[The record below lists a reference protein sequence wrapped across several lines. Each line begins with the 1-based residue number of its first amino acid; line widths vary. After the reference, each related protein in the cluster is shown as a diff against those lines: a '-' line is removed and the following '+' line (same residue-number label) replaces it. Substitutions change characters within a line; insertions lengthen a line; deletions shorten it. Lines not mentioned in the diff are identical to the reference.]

1 MFIKYYKNRLAIR
14 YINHNTFKFKI
25 ENIYNNKMDVNNNY
39 INEIKTILPKNMKK
53 EKIEHIEKIV
63 TKILNMDI
71 CDDEVDKYN
80 EKIKKLKKE
89 NTQLRLDNLKFHE
102 EKKKIIT
109 KMNEMHEIILKLDKN
124 NKELTES
131 NDDLI
136 KIVEKF
142 EKIDIN
148 NTVGIYT
155 EE

>member
-1 MFIKYYKNRLAIR
+1 MNVKTQLHFN
-14 YINHNTFKFKI
+14 KI

-80 EKIKKLKKE
+80 EKVKKLKKE
-89 NTQLRLDNLKFHE
+89 NTQLRLDNLKIHE

-109 KMNEMHEIILKLDKN
+109 KMNEMHEIILKLDKY
-124 NKELTES
+124 NKELIES

-148 NTVGIYT
+148 NTVGIYS

>member
-1 MFIKYYKNRLAIR
+1 
-14 YINHNTFKFKI
+14 
-25 ENIYNNKMDVNNNY
+25 MDVNNNY

-53 EKIEHIEKIV
+53 EKVEHIEKIV

-80 EKIKKLKKE
+80 EKVKKLKKE
-89 NTQLRLDNLKFHE
+89 NTQLRLDNLKIHE

-109 KMNEMHEIILKLDKN
+109 KMNEMHEIILKLDKD
-124 NKELTES
+124 NKELIES